1 LHRNS
6 LEFNNGMKQV
16 MLKRLHD
23 HRRISV
29 RACQWFWYNGIYNT
43 QLPAVRGRQFQ
54 LLRNLTGLVR
64 ISIQDSCRPFRR
76 NDLINGVLQHQY
88 VIGDGECHCPSTG
101 SFTDDSSHNW
111 HR

>member
-1 LHRNS
+1 
-6 LEFNNGMKQV
+6 MKQV

-43 QLPAVRGRQFQ
+43 QLSAVKGRQFQ
-54 LLRNLTGLVR
+54 LLCYPPGLLR
-64 ISIQDSCRPFRR
+64 ISVQDSCRPFWGD
-76 NDLINGVLQHQY
+76 NLIDRVLQHQN
-88 VIGDGECHCPSTG
+88 VVGEGECYCPSTG